1 MAAVAE
7 AVADMEEVGS
17 AEGVAADEVVVSPNN
32 PFSPVPSADGT
43 NKAVGRRF
51 HLF

>member
-1 MAAVAE
+1 MAVAAE
-7 AVADMEEVGS
+7 AVADMEGVDS
-17 AEGVAADEVVVSPNN
+17 AEDVAADEVVVSSFDL
-32 PFSPVPSADGT
+32 FSPVPSADGT